1 MCECVCM
8 CMFLFINNW
17 RSPPAICMCVCICL
31 CVCLCS
37 TLLFC
42 SCTLSLVIL
51 FLKVFVRHGVNRLH
65 FSPLQSHKTKT
76 KSLRK
81 TKEKI
86 LPIYINKI
94 CDCPNER
101 VCVEGYMSVC
111 VCACTWECVVIIFLR
126 CFNCVYRSPKASNRF
141 LKERRN

>member
-1 MCECVCM
+1 
-8 CMFLFINNW
+8 
-17 RSPPAICMCVCICL
+17 MCVYVYVLVYKQLTLAACYLYVCVRML
-31 CVCLCS
+31 VCVCLCS

-111 VCACTWECVVIIFLR
+111 VYVLVRESVLLLYFCGVLIVFIDR
-126 CFNCVYRSPKASNRF
+126 Q
-141 LKERRN
+141 RRQTGF

>member
-1 MCECVCM
+1 
-8 CMFLFINNW
+8 
-17 RSPPAICMCVCICL
+17 MCVYVYVLVYKQLTLAACYL
-31 CVCLCS
+31 YVGVHMLVCVCLCS

-111 VCACTWECVVIIFLR
+111 ICVFVRESVLLLYFCGVLIVFIDR
-126 CFNCVYRSPKASNRF
+126 Q
-141 LKERRN
+141 RRQTGF

>member
-1 MCECVCM
+1 
-8 CMFLFINNW
+8 
-17 RSPPAICMCVCICL
+17 MCVYVYVLVYKQLTLAACYLYVCVHVL
-31 CVCLCS
+31 VCVCLCS

-111 VCACTWECVVIIFLR
+111 ICVFVRESVLLLHFCGVLIVFIDR
-126 CFNCVYRSPKASNRF
+126 Q
-141 LKERRN
+141 RRQTGF

>member
-1 MCECVCM
+1 
-8 CMFLFINNW
+8 
-17 RSPPAICMCVCICL
+17 MCVYVYVLVYKQFTLAACYL
-31 CVCLCS
+31 HVCVCLCS

-111 VCACTWECVVIIFLR
+111 VYVLVRESVLLLYFCGVLIVFIDR
-126 CFNCVYRSPKASNRF
+126 Q
-141 LKERRN
+141 RRQTGF